1 MTSEY
6 HNECTI
12 YVNIHYYVL
21 YINLGTC
28 VLYILTNFKIIN
40 GDINMYGIK
49 IAIKLKNIKKGIIKC
64 VLIFFEAL

>member
-6 HNECTI
+6 YNECTI

-49 IAIKLKNIKKGIIKC
+49 IIL
-64 VLIFFEAL
+64 